1 VLVKVISG
9 GEPGAEQ
16 AALDAAMDAGLEH
29 GGWIPAGRA
38 TEAGSLPD
46 EFLLAELSS
55 EDPEAASERNVE
67 EADGTVVFFLGRKPS
82 RCVRAAELSS
92 RRRKPLLEVD
102 LDGNGPSEVVQA
114 LAIWLRLYEIA
125 VLHVTGPRASEEFR
139 AYARVRAVMS
149 LLMEPPRPGCT
160 PVLRTAFLRSGPR
173 C

>member
-1 VLVKVISG
+1 MLVKVISG

-29 GGWIPAGRA
+29 GGWIPAGRP

-46 EFLLAELSS
+46 EFLLAELTSN
-55 EDPEAASERNVE
+55 DPEAAAERNVE
-67 EADGTVVFFLGRKPS
+67 EADGTVVFFLGKRTL
-82 RCVRAAELSS
+82 RCVRAAALSS
-92 RRRKPLLEVD
+92 RRRMPLLEVD
-102 LDGNGPSEVVQA
+102 LDGRGPSEAVQA
-114 LAIWLRLYEIA
+114 LSIWLRLHGIA

-149 LLMEPPRPGCT
+149 LLLEPARPGCT
-160 PVLRTAFLRSGPR
+160 PVLRTASLRSWPG